1 MLCEM
6 KYGSLH
12 GSSGYSWVKYTDL
25 GASVV
30 HVLCPESPWPSA
42 YELFN
47 STQII
52 CLPQQRKNQCN
63 GVMLNN
69 ILEKEM
75 ATYSSIPAWEIPW
88 TEEPGGLYSM
98 GSQELDTIYWLNHHH
113 HIIIKILFYKG
124 DTSLHSFSTQKPYG

>member
-1 MLCEM
+1 M

-12 GSSGYSWVKYTDL
+12 GSLGYSWVKYTDL
-25 GASVV
+25 GESVV

-47 STQII
+47 STQVI
-52 CLPQQRKNQCN
+52 CLPQQRENQCN

-75 ATYSSIPAWEIPW
+75 AIHSSIPAWEIPW
-88 TEEPGGLYSM
+88 TEEPGGL
-98 GSQELDTIYWLNHHH
+98 
-113 HIIIKILFYKG
+113 
-124 DTSLHSFSTQKPYG
+124 